1 MLPEEVRRLLEGN
14 RPALLAPPL
23 PGEKPEAPSG
33 LAVPSPRGRRGQRV
47 PTAGTERLRC
57 DGGQKKPGCCGEP
70 SAGFGRASPRG
81 RAGRAG
87 CGSSGELQAQRKGG
101 RSLAEQR
108 WLRAPLLRVL
118 PVALTSIHMLT
129 SPALLTLAD
138 LPINKPEQQHQPVC
152 AFLTHPATTD
162 ADAECYLVDGLQNE
176 NLSPNAREQR
186 DAILFS
192 FQQVKARYHLEF
204 LPRGEDQHDAGF
216 GQDSSDEN
224 QSWSLAPSMTSD
236 VSLPSDF
243 LDDGLEEVTPRP
255 VQDTGNILKQGY
267 LEKRSRDHS
276 FFGSEWQKRWCV
288 LNKRTFYY
296 YANEKSKQPK
306 GTFSI
311 EQYSARLAF
320 HLRKDSRRRCCFELI
335 CPGKRTYE
343 FTAPSPAEAED
354 WVDQIQFLLKD
365 LSSLTIPYDEED
377 EEELYNDVDSSD
389 SVTTASHN
397 TTLNPGDGME
407 EDDVYE
413 VFPEKEPSIPEDS
426 EDAGSGQRNGGPQRD
441 YANYYQGMWDC
452 SGEHPNEL
460 SFHRGDLIYIL
471 SKEYNMYGW
480 WVGEL
485 NNTVGIVPKDYLVAA
500 YDLEE

>member
-1 MLPEEVRRLLEGN
+1 MGKLPCEL
-14 RPALLAPPL
+14 
-23 PGEKPEAPSG
+23 
-33 LAVPSPRGRRGQRV
+33 
-47 PTAGTERLRC
+47 
-57 DGGQKKPGCCGEP
+57 
-70 SAGFGRASPRG
+70 
-81 RAGRAG
+81 
-87 CGSSGELQAQRKGG
+87 SSF
-101 RSLAEQR
+101 S
-108 WLRAPLLRVL
+108 
-118 PVALTSIHMLT
+118 
-129 SPALLTLAD
+129 
-138 LPINKPEQQHQPVC
+138 VC
-152 AFLTHPATTD
+152 L
-162 ADAECYLVDGLQNE
+162 
-176 NLSPNAREQR
+176 
-186 DAILFS
+186 
-192 FQQVKARYHLEF
+192 
-204 LPRGEDQHDAGF
+204 GEDQHDAGF

-243 LDDGLEEVTPRP
+243 LDDGLEEITPRP

-288 LNKRTFYY
+288 LSKRTFYY
-296 YANEKSKQPK
+296 FANEKSKQPK

-397 TTLNPGDGME
+397 TTLNQDDGME
-407 EDDVYE
+407 EDDIYE

-426 EDAGSGQRNGGPQRD
+426 KDAGSAQGNGGPQRD
-441 YANYYQGMWDC
+441 FANYYQGMWDC

-471 SKEYNMYGW
+471 SKEYNVYGW